1 MTGIASK
8 SQLRMSYARFALFT
22 VPLILLLGIVS
33 GKVSNSGH
41 GNAWFAA
48 LAKPDLMPPGAT
60 FGIVWTILYILLGLS
75 LAIILNARGAQGRG
89 LAIGLFVLQMLL
101 NFAWSP
107 VFFGMHQV
115 RTALFIIVAMLL
127 LSTLVVILFM
137 RIRPLAA
144 YLMVPYLLW
153 LGFATYLNYQII
165 ELNPGAETLVPG
177 QGGADIVL

>member
-1 MTGIASK
+1 MSGIASK
-8 SQLRMSYARFALFT
+8 SQLRMSYLRFALLT

-33 GKVSNSGH
+33 GKVANSGYD
-41 GNAWFAA
+41 NAWFAA
-48 LAKPDLMPPGAT
+48 LAKPELMPPGAT
-60 FGIVWTILYILLGLS
+60 FGIVWTILYVLLGLS

-107 VFFGMHQV
+107 VFFGLHQV
-115 RTALFIIVAMLL
+115 RTALFIILAMLL
-127 LSTLVVILFM
+127 ISTLVVILFM
-137 RIRPLAA
+137 RIRPVAA
-144 YLMVPYLLW
+144 YLMAPYLLW